1 MLNLPLAHGALGWWD
16 EIFVA
21 LAIGI
26 FIVMFLAPMLNTSL
40 RRGRDE
46 PIEARG
52 ATPKQT
58 STAEQ
63 PPDTFRL
70 E

>member
-1 MLNLPLAHGALGWWD
+1 MLIVPLAHGALGWWD

-26 FIVMFLAPMLNTSL
+26 FIVMFLAPMLNMTL

-46 PIEARG
+46 SPETSESTPRQ
-52 ATPKQT
+52 TPKADQ
-58 STAEQ
+58 A
-63 PPDTFRL
+63 PDTFRL

>member
-1 MLNLPLAHGALGWWD
+1 MLSVPLAHGALGWWD

-26 FIVMFLAPMLNTSL
+26 FIVMFLAPMLNTTL
-40 RRGRDE
+40 RRGRADS
-46 PIEARG
+46 PEASEIAPR
-52 ATPKQT
+52 QT
-58 STAEQ
+58 SQADQ
-63 PPDTFRL
+63 KPDTFRL